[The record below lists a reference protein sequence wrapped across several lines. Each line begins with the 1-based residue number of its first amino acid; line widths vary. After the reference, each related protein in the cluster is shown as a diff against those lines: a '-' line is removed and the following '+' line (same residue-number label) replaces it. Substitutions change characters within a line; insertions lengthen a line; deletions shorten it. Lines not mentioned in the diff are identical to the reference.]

1 MKRTT
6 LIVGLLFTLLLVNCG
21 PGRPPSG
28 PTKTDEI
35 TISLQIGETKARIR
49 PDETAVVP
57 AGSRDISGLVHFPQ
71 AIDQPQA
78 KLLAPV
84 PASWQLRGGTKP
96 ADDYY
101 AFSLAGDG
109 DAYMTVEITLGQGL
123 APLYFSVR
131 VGAALPHIVL
141 ANDGQT
147 IMLSAG
153 NEFVLYL
160 GEEYTWTVDIADQ
173 TIVGRVMNAPAILGA
188 QGRYKAQRGGRTTLR
203 AHGDPLCRSA
213 QAACA
218 APPRDFDITLD
229 VRYRPQKMSST
240 AP

>member
-6 LIVGLLFTLLLVNCG
+6 LIVGLLFALLLANCG
-21 PGRPPSG
+21 SERASPG
-28 PTKTDEI
+28 PTTTDEI
-35 TISLQIGETKARIR
+35 IISLQTGMTKARIK

-57 AGSRDISGLVHFPQ
+57 AGSQDISGLVHFPQ
-71 AIDQPQA
+71 AIGQPQA

-84 PASWQLRGGTKP
+84 PASWQLRGETKP

-109 DAYMTVEITLGQGL
+109 DAYMTVEITPGQGI

-131 VGAALPHIVL
+131 VGTALPHIVL
-141 ANDGQT
+141 TNDGQT

-153 NEFVLYL
+153 NEFLLYL

-173 TIVGRVMNAPAILGA
+173 TIVGRVMNAPVIRGA
-188 QGRYKAQRGGRTTLR
+188 QGRYKALRGGRTTLL
-203 AHGDPLCRSA
+203 AHGDALCRSA
-213 QAACA
+213 QPACA
-218 APPRDFDITLD
+218 APSRDFIITLD
-229 VRYRPQKMSST
+229 VRYRPQRMNST